1 LLERRS
7 LATSASAYI
16 YLQAPVTVVWA
27 VILLGEPFTAA
38 IVVGLA
44 LVIVGLAL
52 SEGFI
57 FSKRAS

>member
-1 LLERRS
+1 